1 MLRRTIVENIDFRKL
16 SNFRFRPGII
26 LSFQK
31 FRIWQYCPKRDCP
44 KREEIHWISFELD
57 SNSQPKSFIWIRK
70 VCSQSKQCFKVL
82 HHFGLTIFF
91 STFWVDFQT
100 ILRLISSKTN
110 YNAKHS
116 FNWTDFRM
124 LKKESLTTS
133 YTATLESIIETVKKY
148 S

>member
-100 ILRLISSKTN
+100 ILRLTSAERYRKIIQVKLITMQN
-110 YNAKHS
+110 TVLIERTLGC
-116 FNWTDFRM
+116 W
-124 LKKESLTTS
+124 KKSL
-133 YTATLESIIETVKKY
+133 LLQVIQQH
-148 S
+148 